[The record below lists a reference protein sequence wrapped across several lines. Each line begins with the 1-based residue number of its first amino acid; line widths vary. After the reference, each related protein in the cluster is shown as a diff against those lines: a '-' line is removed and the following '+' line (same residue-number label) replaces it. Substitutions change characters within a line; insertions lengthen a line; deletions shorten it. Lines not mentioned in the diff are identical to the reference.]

1 MSFEEFYNCVNTGIR
16 RDIKSRR
23 LKIRVS
29 VEEFS
34 TFSKKYFKNLNNDDL
49 TFKIIVNIEDEE
61 KILFILRSF
70 FILYVELKKSHILVY
85 KNFPKKF
92 ILLKDINKSNHH
104 FTPKT
109 FKEGTIMYTISPS
122 YSTINRMNGV
132 PLWDNLGTIEGT
144 ELVPSV
150 QINYN
155 YINPIL

>member
-61 KILFILRSF
+61 KILFIL
-70 FILYVELKKSHILVY
+70 HMLVY

-122 YSTINRMNGV
+122 YSTTNRMNGV

-144 ELVPSV
+144 ELLPSV

-155 YINPIL
+155 YIKPIL